1 MEKEKILEKTQKSK
15 ALVGEM
21 EKQKIN
27 KGNWI
32 ALIVAGILAVAFMIF
47 EGLQGH
53 ISAIFAIGAIC
64 YTWASIM
71 YFCQYF
77 LAKRPW
83 PVLFGAI
90 LEGAASITMIVLYI
104 IFSV

>member
-1 MEKEKILEKTQKSK
+1 MEKEKIIAKTQKSK

-21 EKQKIN
+21 EKQKTN

-32 ALIVAGILAVAFMIF
+32 ALIVAGILAVSFMIF

-53 ISAIFAIGAIC
+53 YSAIFAIGCIC

-83 PVLFGAI
+83 PVLIGAV
-90 LEGAASITMIVLYI
+90 LHGAASITMIVMYI
-104 IFSV
+104 VLSI